1 MELVMQAIELVLS
14 LAAMVFVLTGN
25 REIHPVPKTLGIVAG
40 VLFTICL
47 AALGAPT
54 GASMAGGLMVASLL
68 GEIGDHF
75 LERY

>member
-1 MELVMQAIELVLS
+1 MELVMQAIELVLA
-14 LAAMVFVLTGN
+14 LASMTFVLMGN
-25 REIHPVPKTLGIVAG
+25 REIHPVPKTLGTVSG

-47 AALGAPT
+47 AALGVPM

-75 LERY
+75 LDRY